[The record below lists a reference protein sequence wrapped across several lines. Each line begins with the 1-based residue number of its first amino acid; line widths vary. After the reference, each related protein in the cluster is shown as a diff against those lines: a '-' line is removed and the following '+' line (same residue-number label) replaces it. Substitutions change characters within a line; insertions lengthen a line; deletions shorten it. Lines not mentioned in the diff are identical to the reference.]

1 MHQPTIV
8 LTGGNTLN
16 PGDISWDGLRAFG
29 ALQVHDRTAS
39 ADILP
44 RAARSRLMGI
54 AVDNFAAFLAG
65 R

>member
-1 MHQPTIV
+1 MHKTTIV
-8 LTGGNTLN
+8 VSGGNTLN

-54 AVDNFAAFLAG
+54 PVENLGAFLAG